1 MDDNLD
7 FANFY
12 HIYPPLAIHGWKA
25 TDLSFNLAPSY
36 RDLKDPTTRQNFDD
50 TPGQI
55 PKLILT
61 LRLKQLRI
69 FSYQLN
75 FMLESQISHIGH
87 KRCIPEND
95 FFSFMTEAI
104 KSVMGVIEKIDT
116 VKSLRN
122 ISKENIFL
130 HKIPIHCITLR
141 RSVRM
146 SLGICPGV
154 SSKF

>member
-1 MDDNLD
+1 MDENLD

-61 LRLKQLRI
+61 LRPKILTFELSASVVLDKQTYTYL
-69 FSYQLN
+69 
-75 FMLESQISHIGH
+75 
-87 KRCIPEND
+87 
-95 FFSFMTEAI
+95 
-104 KSVMGVIEKIDT
+104 
-116 VKSLRN
+116 
-122 ISKENIFL
+122 
-130 HKIPIHCITLR
+130 
-141 RSVRM
+141 
-146 SLGICPGV
+146 
-154 SSKF
+154 